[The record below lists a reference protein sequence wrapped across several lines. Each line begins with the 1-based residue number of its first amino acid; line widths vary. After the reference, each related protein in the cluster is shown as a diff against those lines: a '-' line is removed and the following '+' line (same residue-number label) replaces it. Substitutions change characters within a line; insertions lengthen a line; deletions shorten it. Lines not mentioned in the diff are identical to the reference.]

1 MLFSWEDFFGALGSI
16 VAVIPDT
23 LLMVA
28 VMMAGG
34 VLLGFGLNA
43 LRWAPGRLP
52 AALVDA
58 YVAYMRG
65 VPLLINLFL
74 AATVFP
80 KLVSWAAALVGVR
93 IVPAQVPPV
102 IIGVLALTLFE
113 AALQSENIRGI
124 LRSVDRG
131 QLDAAHSVGLTT
143 WQGWRRIVLPQL
155 IAVAAPILINSTIKS
170 IKAMSLVFAISVV
183 DIFATARLSA
193 ALRGRYLES
202 YAAASIVYWI
212 LCGVLTALSA
222 WLERRFSYLEPRER
236 ASRRSSDSAH
246 KPAPINQLPPTKGT
260 QDEQHRVRTDP
271 EHALRRTA

>member
-1 MLFSWEDFFGALGSI
+1 MLFSWGDFLGALGSI
-16 VAVIPDT
+16 AAAIPNTLFMVVIM
-23 LLMVA
+23 MV
-28 VMMAGG
+28 GG
-34 VLLGFGLNA
+34 VALGFGLNA
-43 LRWAPGRLP
+43 LRWMPGRLP
-52 AALVDA
+52 GALVDA

-80 KLVSWAAALVGVR
+80 KLISRAAALVRVS
-93 IVPAQVPPV
+93 IAPAQVPPV

-113 AALQSENIRGI
+113 AALQSENIRGM

-155 IAVAAPILINSTIKS
+155 VVVAAPILINSTIKS

-222 WLERRFSYLEPRER
+222 WLERRFSYIEPREP
-236 ASRRSSDSAH
+236 ASRRFSDSAS
-246 KPAPINQLPPTKGT
+246 KPTPITQLPHMKGT
-260 QDEQHRVRTDP
+260 QDEQHPVRVDR
-271 EHALRRTA
+271 EHPVRATA